1 MKKSFF
7 KLTLIFLVVTVFIGF
22 LPDTSSAEFHIILD
36 EHFNRDPERNSWPWD
51 TPGPRGT
58 RYSWYHNVR

>member
-1 MKKSFF
+1 MRKI
-7 KLTLIFLVVTVFIGF
+7 LLGTLLVLMVAMFAVGL
-22 LPDTSSAEFHIILD
+22 LPSTSSAEFHIILD